1 MTRGPF
7 RAPDQISLK
16 CGGPADRYVLLVLI
30 ASQLSEVLPL
40 IGVVIGGALTIAGQF
55 VLAWI
60 GRNQRRR
67 VAARLFHTE
76 LAGLVIVLQSERTK
90 TISETAKM
98 RYQDVLSTWREYR
111 DALSTVDEGTWSSL
125 WLTMQ
130 TLNSFFSMPA
140 GPTHETDRAIA
151 LSATGEAARAIAAY
165 SKPRGT
171 RSIRRCLNRLARRD
185 APTVGS

>member
-1 MTRGPF
+1 
-7 RAPDQISLK
+7 
-16 CGGPADRYVLLVLI
+16 VLI
-30 ASQLSEVLPL
+30 ASQFSDVLPL

-76 LAGLVIVLQSERTK
+76 LVGLALVLDREQTERVY
-90 TISETAKM
+90 EEAKM
-98 RYQDVLSTWREYR
+98 RYEGVLSTWHEYR
-111 DALSTVDEGTWSSL
+111 DALSIVDESTWSSL

-130 TLNSFFSMPA
+130 TLNSFFSMSA
-140 GPTHETDRAIA
+140 GPTLKTEWPVV
-151 LSATGEAARAIAAY
+151 LSTIGQAARAIATY

-171 RSIRRCLNRLARRD
+171 RSIRRCLGRR
-185 APTVGS
+185 AA